1 MWHAPS
7 HTHHTVSWHTHTH
20 PRRRVRGI
28 HTHPLR
34 GVVDVTPTIHTHRS
48 VACVAVH
55 TGAMRC
61 IHTHPLLC
69 TTIHRESA
77 SGEVCG
83 QSCGRAFGQSF
94 WSVDR
99 IGPADMFGQSAA
111 VWQWGLPRSPFSPPQ
126 YSCGRLVD
134 QDEKACGE
142 RGASFPHTCG
152 SGGARGAEL
161 GNCRGFVVACL
172 VIVVVKN
179 VEGCV
184 GSPCVEQSTR
194 SGV

>member
-1 MWHAPS
+1 MWHALT

-111 VWQWGLPRSPFSPPQ
+111 VWQWGLPRSPFSPPNIHADDWWIKTR
-126 YSCGRLVD
+126 RL
-134 QDEKACGE
+134 A
-142 RGASFPHTCG
+142 ASAARRSPIRAG
-152 SGGARGAEL
+152 VGARGAPNWGIVGAL
-161 GNCRGFVVACL
+161 RLL
-172 VIVVVKN
+172 VW
-179 VEGCV
+179 
-184 GSPCVEQSTR
+184 SS
-194 SGV
+194 SW